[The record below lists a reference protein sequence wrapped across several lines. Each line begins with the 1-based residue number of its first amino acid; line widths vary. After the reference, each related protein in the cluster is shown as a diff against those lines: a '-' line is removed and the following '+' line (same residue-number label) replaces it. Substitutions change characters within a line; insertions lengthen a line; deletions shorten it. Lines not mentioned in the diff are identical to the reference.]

1 MDRDDPQHRHANIQA
16 ENLALRQQLETML
29 REARN
34 NEQKMR
40 RFEQLEHK
48 LIATRSLLEL
58 VRLLLGE
65 YKLAFGIDCVALSL
79 LDREHEASR
88 MLDAELGAEGPLQ
101 GLHLLQTNAPLL
113 ALHAD
118 PLLKPWLGP
127 FNAQTHG
134 KLFRGQEHHE
144 AIASIALLPLSR
156 HGELIGSLHFGSVD
170 AQRYESAAGTALLER
185 LGAIVSVCLDSTF
198 NQERLKLAGLTD
210 ALTGVHNRRYFEHR
224 CLIEIAQ
231 ARRYRHDLACLFLD
245 LDRFKAINDRYG
257 HPAGDAVLRAIGHSI
272 QAQLRAGDTI
282 ARFGGEEFVVLLP
295 QAPVQHAREIAERIR
310 ASIAARPFSL
320 PSGEVITASVSVGLA
335 MLPAERIQAEPQQLA
350 ERLVKAADQA
360 LYQAKA
366 EGRNRVICHL
376 DGDLPNC
383 KA

>member
-1 MDRDDPQHRHANIQA
+1 MDSSDLHQQSHAEIQA
-16 ENLALRQQLETML
+16 ENLALRQQLEAIL

-34 NEQKMR
+34 NELKIR

-48 LIATRSLLEL
+48 LIATRSLLDL
-58 VRLLLGE
+58 VRLLLGD
-65 YKLAFGIDCVALSL
+65 YKSAFGIDCVALSL
-79 LDREHEASR
+79 LDRDHEASR
-88 MLDAELGAEGPLQ
+88 MLDAELGADGPIQ
-101 GLHLLQTNAPLL
+101 GLHLLQSDAPLL

-118 PLLKPWLGP
+118 LKPWLGP
-127 FNAQTHG
+127 FKASAHAE
-134 KLFRGQEHHE
+134 LFRGQ
-144 AIASIALLPLSR
+144 ARAADVASLALLPLSR

-170 AQRYESAAGTALLER
+170 EQRYEAQAGTALLER
-185 LGAIVSVCLDSTF
+185 LAAIVSVCLDSTL

-257 HPAGDAVLRAIGHSI
+257 HPAGDAVLRAVGHNI
-272 QAQLRAGDTI
+272 QTQLRAGDTI

-295 QAPVQHAREIAERIR
+295 QAPALHAREIAERIR
-310 ASIAARPFSL
+310 AGIAARPFSL

-335 MLPAERIQAEPQQLA
+335 MLPTERIQTEAQELA
-350 ERLVKAADQA
+350 DQLVKSADQA

-366 EGRNRVICHL
+366 EGRNRVVFSSS
-376 DGDLPNC
+376 
-383 KA
+383 

>member
-1 MDRDDPQHRHANIQA
+1 MDSSDLHQQRHAEIQA
-16 ENLALRQQLETML
+16 ENLALRRQLDAIL

-34 NEQKMR
+34 NELKMR

-58 VRLLLGE
+58 VRLLLGD
-65 YKLAFGIDCVALSL
+65 YKSAFGIDCVALSL

-88 MLDAELGAEGPLQ
+88 MLDAELGMDGPVQ
-101 GLHLLQTNAPLL
+101 DLHLLQSDAPLL
-113 ALHAD
+113 ALHK
-118 PLLKPWLGP
+118 PPFLKPCLGP
-127 FNAQTHG
+127 YSSGPHG
-134 KLFRGQEHHE
+134 ELFRGQ
-144 AIASIALLPLSR
+144 AQGADIASLALLPLSR
-156 HGELIGSLHFGSVD
+156 HGELIGGLYFGSVD
-170 AQRYESAAGTALLER
+170 PQRYEAESGTALLER
-185 LGAIVSVCLDSTF
+185 LAAIVSVCLDSTL

-257 HPAGDAVLRAIGHSI
+257 HPAGDAVLRAVGHNI

-295 QAPVQHAREIAERIR
+295 QAPALHAREIAERIR
-310 ASIAARPFSL
+310 AGIAARPFSL

-335 MLPAERIQAEPQQLA
+335 MLPTERIQTEAQQLA
-350 ERLVKAADQA
+350 DQLVKAADQA

-366 EGRNRVICHL
+366 EGRNRVVFSTT
-376 DGDLPNC
+376 
-383 KA
+383 